1 MTREVPRLTPLSPIV
16 LLLLLSLS
24 PPVSAATVMTGFA
37 ETQVA
42 SGLLTPTAMAFAPDG
57 RLFVCQKGGQ
67 LLVIKDGVLLAT
79 PFVSLPVDS
88 SGERGLIG
96 VAFDPG
102 FASNHF
108 VYVHYTATTPTIHNR
123 VSRFTANGDVAVAG
137 SEVAIL
143 DLDPL
148 SSANNH
154 NGGAIHFG
162 IDGKL
167 YVAVGDNANGMNST
181 VLTNL
186 KGKMLRLNADGTIP
200 TNNPFFNQATG
211 VNRTIWAIGLRNPFT
226 FSIHSASG
234 RMFINDVG
242 EATWEEINEGG
253 AGENYGWP
261 STEGATNEPAFQTP
275 LYSYPHGTGDFVGC
289 AITGG
294 AFYIGIPQQY
304 PATYTGDY
312 FFADYCNG
320 WINQL
325 DESAGQTVT
334 KFASGIVR
342 PVDVQVGPEGNLYYL
357 ALGSGSNTGVVYRI
371 AYAQN
376 QAPTITQQPANRT
389 VSIGQSATFTVV
401 ASGTAPLSYQWQRNG
416 VVISGATGAS
426 YTLASA
432 TAGDNNAQFRCVVS
446 NSVGTA
452 TSNAAVLTVVTNQLP
467 VPTIVAPGAGTLYT
481 AGTTI
486 SYSGS
491 ATDPEDGNL
500 AASRFTWEVIFHH
513 DTHTHPVLGPTSG
526 ATSGSFIVPATG
538 ETSAN
543 VWYRI
548 HLTVTD
554 SKGASSTTFR
564 DVRPRTVQ
572 VTLAS
577 TPTGAR
583 LTLDGQP
590 VVAPF
595 TFTGV
600 VGMQRAIGTTSPQ
613 TIGGTNYQFR
623 SWSDRGGPTHTITT
637 PSTNTT
643 ITAQFNK
650 RKNG

>member
-1 MTREVPRLTPLSPIV
+1 MTRGVPGLTRPALIVLVLLPGLSP
-16 LLLLLSLS
+16 L
-24 PPVSAATVMTGFA
+24 VSAATVRIGFA

-42 SGLLTPTAMAFAPDG
+42 SGLLSPTAMAFAPDG
-57 RLFVCQKGGQ
+57 RLFVCQQGGQ
-67 LLVIKDGVLLAT
+67 LRVIKNGVLLAT
-79 PFVSLPVDS
+79 PFVSLTVDS
-88 SGERGLIG
+88 LGERGLLG

-102 FASNHF
+102 FATNHF
-108 VYVHYTATTPTIHNR
+108 VYVYYTAKTPTIHNR

-137 SEVAIL
+137 SEVVIF
-143 DLDPL
+143 DLNPL
-148 SSANNH
+148 SSATNH

-167 YVAVGDNANGMNST
+167 YVAVGDNANGANST

-186 KGKMLRLNADGTIP
+186 LGKMLRLNADGTIP

-211 VNRTIWAIGLRNPFT
+211 INRAIWAIGLRNPFT

-242 EATWEEINEGG
+242 QATREEIDEGG

-261 STEGATNEPAFQTP
+261 STEGATNDPAFRTP
-275 LYSYPHGTGDFVGC
+275 VYSYGHGTGDFLGC

-294 AFYIGIPQQY
+294 AFYTGIPQQF
-304 PATYTGDY
+304 PASYTGDY
-312 FFADYCNG
+312 FFADYCGG

-325 DESAGQTVT
+325 DESAGLTVT
-334 KFASGIVR
+334 KFASGIVH
-342 PVDVQVGPEGNLYYL
+342 PVDLQVGPQGNLYYL
-357 ALGSGSNTGVVYRI
+357 ARGSSSNTGVVSRI
-371 AYAQN
+371 SYAQN
-376 QAPTITQQPANRT
+376 QAPTITQQPASRT
-389 VSIGQSATFTVV
+389 VSIGQSATFTVA
-401 ASGTAPLSYQWQRNG
+401 ASGTAPLSYRWQRNG

-432 TAGDNNAQFRCVVS
+432 TAGDNNSQFRCVVS

-452 TSNAAVLTVVTNQLP
+452 TSNAAVLTVVTNRLP
-467 VPTIVAPGAGTLYT
+467 VPTIVTPGAGTLYT

-513 DTHTHPVLGPTSG
+513 DTHTHPFLAPRSG

-538 ETSAN
+538 ETSPN

-548 HLTVTD
+548 RLTVTD

-564 DVRPRTVQ
+564 DVKPRTVQ
-572 VTLAS
+572 VTLSS
-577 TPTGAR
+577 TPTAAR

-600 VGMQRAIGTTSPQ
+600 VGMRRAIGTTSPQ
-613 TIGGTNYQFR
+613 TIGGKNYVFKW
-623 SWSDRGGPTHTITT
+623 WSDRGSLTHTITT
-637 PSTNTT
+637 PSSNTT
-643 ITAQFNK
+643 FTAEFRRGN
-650 RKNG
+650 NY